1 MASPLDSTYGMW
13 LVFLFIMAILYGVG
27 LLQAFLYSRWHRND
41 PRWVQ
46 ALVVVLVILETLQI
60 AWYFDSTYHYFVSE
74 FGNAQAFDFSPW
86 QNSAQL
92 LAAYLSA
99 FLVQFYF
106 ATTIYLLKPEAW
118 YATVLIGLL
127 ALGSMGAGLAQTVR
141 TAEIASLTRLA
152 ETKAIT
158 TVQAGLAFG
167 CDLAITVTLCAT
179 FNSFKTG
186 FKSTNTLLN
195 TLMIYAVNR
204 GILTAVCALLN
215 LVLFLRTEGTFYFFI
230 GLMPSSKLYMNTMLA
245 TLNTRSHLKK
255 QAKWGEAKYL
265 NTRQTLFPNGELRM
279 SMPPPAHYGKAPAT
293 DGVISSFDMAQIS
306 QASQNQMSIH
316 VQTQVDVDNSGDE
329 SDSWTSSPR
338 KTDNDFVRSMI

>member
-46 ALVVVLVILETLQI
+46 ALVP
-60 AWYFDSTYHYFVSE
+60 WYFDSTYHYFVSE
-74 FGNAQAFDFSPW
+74 FGNAQAFDFSPC
-86 QNSAQL
+86 L
-92 LAAYLSA
+92 LSLIRTYDSRLTLPQYLSA

-338 KTDNDFVRSMI
+338 KTDNDFVRSMV